1 MIYDLRSMPEMTITG
16 LKYFNFFIDFVLNLQ
31 AQKNS
36 MKTITERDQDYLCDI
51 QAPCFQLLTSEEIKE
66 IQSSKTQILF
76 RKGEN
81 LVKQGAF
88 ASYILFIATG
98 YVKQY
103 LEGEGSR
110 GYNLRI
116 VRPGEFLGLSSV
128 FGETTFSYTAAALI
142 DTLVFLV
149 EKEVIKRLIDNDPKF
164 GFTIIKRYCE
174 QNSMLFETVK
184 KLAYK
189 QMNGRLAET
198 LLMLS
203 PENISGE
210 NIFSILTRK
219 DIAEFAGI
227 STESTVKILKSFEKE
242 GLVRLDNKDIVL
254 MNRPALI
261 EISKKG

>member
-1 MIYDLRSMPEMTITG
+1 MYEMTITG
-16 LKYFNFFIDFVLNLQ
+16 LKYFKFFIDFVLNLQ
-31 AQKNS
+31 AQKNR
-36 MKTITERDQDYLCDI
+36 MKTITEKDQDYLCDI
-51 QAPCFQLLTSEEIKE
+51 QTPCFQLLTRDEIEE

-98 YVKQY
+98 YTKQY

-110 GYNLRI
+110 GYNLKI
-116 VRPGEFLGLSSV
+116 VRPGGFLGLSSV
-128 FGETTFSYTAAALI
+128 FGETRFAYSATAL
-142 DTLVFLV
+142 TETHVFLV
-149 EKEVIKRLIDNDPKF
+149 EKEAIKRLIDKDAKF

-174 QNSMLFETVK
+174 QNSMLFEAIK

-203 PENISGE
+203 PEDNPGE

-242 GLVRLDNKDIVL
+242 GLIRLNNKDIVL
-254 MNRPALI
+254 LNRPVLT